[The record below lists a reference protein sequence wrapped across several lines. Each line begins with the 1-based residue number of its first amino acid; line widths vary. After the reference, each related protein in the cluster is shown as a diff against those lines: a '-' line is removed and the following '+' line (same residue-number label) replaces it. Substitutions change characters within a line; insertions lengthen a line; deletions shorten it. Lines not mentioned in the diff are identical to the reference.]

1 MIITQKGI
9 IMDKIKSFFAK
20 IVAPFKNMNEKQ
32 KKIVNVTV
40 TVVQI
45 VAVLIAVTASIIIL
59 VNPAQGQAS
68 DASTKLLPV
77 LSDSMKGSEEFYAK
91 NPDWKGFQEGDL
103 LIARKPNGKKFD
115 AEKLEVGDIIT
126 FELTIGGQTELCTHR
141 IIEAGTD
148 AHGNVYYYTKGDA
161 NPIRDSVVLRP
172 DDVIAIHTGTLKGV
186 GSAINWLQTPKN
198 FFLVIVLPLILLF
211 VYNIVLFIKMLMEQK
226 AEKTAA
232 QVKAQVESQATAVID
247 EEEIKRKAIEEYLAK
262 QAQAEAQTENQA
274 SDNNSTGEE
283 E

>member
-1 MIITQKGI
+1 
-9 IMDKIKSFFAK
+9 MDKIKAFFAK
-20 IVAPFKNMNEKQ
+20 IAEPFKKMTDKQ

-40 TVVQI
+40 TVIQI
-45 VAVLIAVTASIIIL
+45 VAVLVAVTASIIIL

-68 DASTKLLPV
+68 NAGTQLLPV

-115 AEKLEVGDIIT
+115 AEKLEVGDIVT
-126 FELTIGGQTELCTHR
+126 FELTIGGNKELCTHR
-141 IIEAGTD
+141 IVETGTD
-148 AHGNVYYYTKGDA
+148 YAGNVYYYTKGDA
-161 NPIRDSVVLRP
+161 NPIKDSVVLRP

-211 VYNIVLFIKMLMEQK
+211 VYNIVLFIKMLMDQK

-232 QVKAQVESQATAVID
+232 QVKAQVESQSAPVID

-262 QAQAEAQTENQA
+262 QAQAEAQTENQTENQA

>member
-1 MIITQKGI
+1 
-9 IMDKIKSFFAK
+9 MDKIKAFFAK
-20 IVAPFKNMNEKQ
+20 IAEPFKKMTDKQ

-40 TVVQI
+40 TVIQI

-68 DASTKLLPV
+68 DANTKLLPV
-77 LSDSMKGSEEFYAK
+77 LSDSMKGSDEFYQK
-91 NPDWKGFQEGDL
+91 NPDWKGFAEGDL
-103 LIARKPNGKKFD
+103 LIARKPNGKKFN
-115 AEKLEVGDIIT
+115 AEKLEVGDIVT
-126 FELTIGGQTELCTHR
+126 FELTIAGNKELCTHR
-141 IIEAGTD
+141 IVEAGTD
-148 AHGNVYYYTKGDA
+148 ALGNVYYYTKGDA
-161 NPIRDSVVLRP
+161 NPIRDSIVLRP
-172 DDVIAIHTGTLKGV
+172 DDVLAIHTGTLKGV

-232 QVKAQVESQATAVID
+232 QVKAQVESQSAPVID

-262 QAQAEAQTENQA
+262 QAQAEAEAKTEN
-274 SDNNSTGEE
+274 DSTSEE